1 MVKAYVYKGGFSL
14 VKKSGIGSALI
25 HQEEML
31 KRAGIPMVEN
41 WKEASVVHINTIF
54 PDSLAAAC
62 LARKQGKFV
71 IYYAHSTME
80 DFKNSFIGSN
90 RMASFF
96 KKWICFCYAK
106 GDIILTP
113 TRYSRQLLKSY
124 GIKKKIYALT
134 NGVDCS
140 YFRKDPDIGTKFRW
154 RYHIP
159 TEKKVVISVGHW
171 IERKGILDFFALAE
185 KMPDTVFVWFGG
197 GAMIYIPKKIRWAI
211 RNKPE
216 NVILA
221 GHVEPWQLKEA
232 YCGAD
237 AFAFCSSEE
246 TEGIVVLEALACEI
260 PVIVRDIPVYDGWLT
275 HGKQVWKA
283 SNIREFQMYLRKIF
297 QAGPSEMQKEGRR
310 TAEERDLEAV
320 GRRMTQIYQT
330 QSGRS
335 ARSRESDSGK
345 KAVAKGGKLRYDK

>member
-14 VKKSGIGSALI
+14 VKKSGIGSAVA

-31 KRAGIPMVEN
+31 KRAGIPMAKT
-41 WKEASVVHINTIF
+41 WKEASVIHINTIF

-62 LARKQGKFV
+62 LAGKQGKFV
-71 IYYAHSTME
+71 IYYGHSTME

-90 RMASFF
+90 QMASFF
-96 KKWICFCYAK
+96 KKWICFCYGK

-113 TRYSRQLLKSY
+113 TRYSGKLLKSY
-124 GIKKKIYALT
+124 GIKKKIYPLT

-140 YFRKDPDIGTKFRW
+140 YFRKDPDIGAKFRW

-159 TEKKVVISVGHW
+159 KKRKVVISAGHW

-185 KMPDTVFVWFGG
+185 KMPDVTFVWFGG
-197 GAMIYIPKKIRWAI
+197 GTMFYIPKKIRQAI

-237 AFAFCSSEE
+237 AFVFCSSEE

-260 PVIVRDIPVYDGWLT
+260 PVIVRDIPVYGGWLT

-283 SNIREFQMYLRKIF
+283 KGLREFQMYTRKVLRKV
-297 QAGPSEMQKEGRR
+297 PEEMQKEGRK

-320 GRRMTQIYQT
+320 GMRLKRIYQT
-330 QSGRS
+330 V
-335 ARSRESDSGK
+335 
-345 KAVAKGGKLRYDK
+345 VAKNRQLRYDK